1 MYSSMESFAMD
12 ERIDGSGFY
21 LGLLT
26 KLAFSTGDLNDAVK
40 MF

>member
-1 MYSSMESFAMD
+1 MN
-12 ERIDGSGFY
+12 ERIDGFGFY

-26 KLAFSTGDLNDAVK
+26 KLVFSTGDLNDTVK